1 MLKHL
6 DSSFSRRLLQ
16 WYDRNARD
24 LPWRRSSDPYHIW
37 ISEIMLQ
44 QTTVKAVL
52 GYYERWLKEFPDIKT
67 VAEADIGTILKAWQG
82 LGYYTRAR
90 NIHQAAQIILS
101 TYDGEVPSDVERLKK
116 IPGFGPYT
124 LAAVLSIAFHKPIP
138 VVDANV
144 RRVVLRL
151 AAIKENP
158 GSGFDLKTQNS
169 LSGIISLKRPGDFN
183 QAMMEL
189 GATVCRS
196 KEPVCNLCPVRN
208 MCLAFKAGIQETIP
222 QPKTT
227 ATINIRAVVGLI
239 TNNQKEIFIQ
249 KRPEKGLLAGLWEFP
264 GGKVETGESLT
275 TALKRELKEELD
287 LDPED
292 LTVGQE
298 LCSVTHYYTKF
309 RVRLSAFSCK
319 IKEGARLVAANEGQ
333 WVKLSRLNEY
343 PMPSGS
349 AKILDYLGSG
359 KHGQNFL

>member
-1 MLKHL
+1 ML
-6 DSSFSRRLLQ
+6 S
-16 WYDRNARD
+16 
-24 LPWRRSSDPYHIW
+24 
-37 ISEIMLQ
+37 
-44 QTTVKAVL
+44 
-52 GYYERWLKEFPDIKT
+52 
-67 VAEADIGTILKAWQG
+67 
-82 LGYYTRAR
+82 
-90 NIHQAAQIILS
+90 IH
-101 TYDGEVPSDVERLKK
+101 DGKVPSDAGKLKE

-124 LAAVLSIAFHKPIP
+124 LAAVLSIAFHKPVA

-151 AAIKENP
+151 AAIKETP
-158 GSGFDLKTQNS
+158 GSGFDLKIQNS

-196 KEPVCNLCPVRN
+196 KEPVCNLCPVRKV
-208 MCLAFKAGIQETIP
+208 CLAFKAGIQETIP

-227 ATINIRAVVGLI
+227 ETIDIKAVVGLI
-239 TNNQKEIFIQ
+239 INNKKEIFIQ

-287 LDPED
+287 LNPED
-292 LTVGQE
+292 LIVGQE

-309 RVRLSAFSCK
+309 RVRLTAFCCK
-319 IKEGARLVAANEGQ
+319 TKKGACLVTTNEGQ
-333 WVKLSRLNEY
+333 WVKLSRMAEY

-349 AKILDYLGSG
+349 AKILDHLGSPE
-359 KHGQNFL
+359 HASNFL